1 MQLARKSTEQQRM
14 ELMMANQTI
23 EEQRKSITK
32 FSKELQV
39 HQEREYYLTE
49 KFNDKMEIQSINE
62 ENIRSETLY
71 YRE

>member
-1 MQLARKSTEQQRM
+1 
-14 ELMMANQTI
+14 MMANQTI